1 MPMSVYEA
9 LVIMFSFGMLI
20 ISLITL
26 IAVIIK
32 MTRE

>member
-1 MPMSVYEA
+1 MSVYEA